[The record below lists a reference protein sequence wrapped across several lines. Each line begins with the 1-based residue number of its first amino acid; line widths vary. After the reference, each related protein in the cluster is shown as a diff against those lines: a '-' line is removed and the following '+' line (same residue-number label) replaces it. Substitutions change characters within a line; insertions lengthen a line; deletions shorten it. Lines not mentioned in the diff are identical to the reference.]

1 MVSNFISLVKIDS
14 MTCFALEKSITN
26 NVNDLL
32 IGVPQLAC
40 DGTSKTICTA
50 TASIINEIRL
60 HALIMRSEGRES
72 IACRKILGSDVPVS
86 PAVEKICSEGPCP

>member
-14 MTCFALEKSITN
+14 MTCLALQKSATN

-32 IGVPQLAC
+32 IGVPQLTR

-50 TASIINEIRL
+50 TASIINEIGYTL
-60 HALIMRSEGRES
+60 
-72 IACRKILGSDVPVS
+72 
-86 PAVEKICSEGPCP
+86 

>member
-14 MTCFALEKSITN
+14 MTCLALQKSVTN

-32 IGVPQLAC
+32 IGVPQLAR

-50 TASIINEIRL
+50 TGSIINDI
-60 HALIMRSEGRES
+60 ATRSNYEVGRARVNCLS
-72 IACRKILGSDVPVS
+72 KDFGVGCAS
-86 PAVEKICSEGPCP
+86 